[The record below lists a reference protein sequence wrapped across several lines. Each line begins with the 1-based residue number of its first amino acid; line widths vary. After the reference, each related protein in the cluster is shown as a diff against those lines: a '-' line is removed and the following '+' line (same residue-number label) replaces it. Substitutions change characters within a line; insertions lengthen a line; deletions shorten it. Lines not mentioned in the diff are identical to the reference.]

1 MKQLIVSDKVQ
12 KELLTDFMIMGETR
26 GLIGGYCEDEF
37 PVYYANEEMARM
49 LGYGAVEELVE
60 AINGKVINTIHP
72 DDREQV
78 IKDIGGEY
86 YEGLTYETT
95 YRMPRK
101 DGSWFWTVDKGK
113 VIRTEEGKLAIISA
127 CQDMTS
133 FVERHK
139 KLEEQNILSQ
149 ATIDN
154 IPGGYHRC
162 SLEEGHPFI
171 YISDR
176 FLAILGWTREE
187 IKTEFHNKFDNML
200 HPDDRHL
207 SAKYTARI
215 LDTCGHGFTQ
225 DQIYR
230 LLGKDGY
237 HWVTDATT
245 LVKSGDQTF
254 FQGNITDITDFVKGK
269 EKNEKELEGSNQ
281 ILNEH
286 NRILSAL
293 SRDYTTVL
301 LCDLRQDTFEV
312 VKGDS
317 FTHHDP
323 EEKQKLVRE
332 SNCYSERVRY
342 FFENVL
348 IKESAPEYLE
358 RLLPEYLMN
367 ELQETDSI
375 EIYYKTIP
383 NGSGFRHFLANAVR
397 LSNEEDHFK
406 IILGFRSVDEII
418 KKEQE
423 IELQREIIEG
433 LGKEYFSVLAV
444 ELDKDRVF
452 SYRES
457 EENGKI
463 ISDFCRKC
471 DNRWSQI
478 IPSYAETMVSDNT
491 NGEFEKQL
499 GLETLRSQ
507 KEDYSMTYE
516 FKSGTEIIYHQVR
529 VAYVKKKDGA
539 RVAVVGTRNIDSLI
553 KKERMQEE
561 KLKKAYAAAENSNK
575 AKTEFLNNMSH
586 DIRTPMNVILGY
598 NQLMKSQLTEPKQL
612 DYQKKIEQS
621 GKLLL
626 SIINNVLDMARI
638 ESGKIKV
645 DENYESVG
653 EVVDEIISTFASE
666 AEERGIHLSG
676 SMKVTHRNIL
686 CDGTKIREIYVNL
699 VSNAIKYTPRG
710 GNVTITVE
718 ELPCK
723 REGYMK
729 VKSEIKDTGIGMS
742 KEYLPT
748 LFEPFSRE
756 LNTTTG
762 RVRGTGL
769 GMPIVKKMIDLMGGS
784 LEVESELGKGTV
796 FTFTLMHKIAD
807 KKYYSQRIEKVK
819 TSSMRESLSG
829 KHVLLAEDNDL
840 NAEIAVT
847 ILEEAGFVIERVED
861 GIQCVNRIEQM
872 SPGTYDLILMDIQMP
887 NMDGY
892 QAAQCI
898 RHLNDKKKAEIPIIA
913 MTANAFAEDRKRTFD
928 AGMNGHIAKP
938 IDIEKLGAVILSVLK
953 KQESL
958 QIEKNNSMSANRLRS

>member
-1 MKQLIVSDKVQ
+1 MKQLIIPDKVQ
-12 KELLTDFMIMGETR
+12 KEMLTDFMIMGETR

-37 PVYYANEEMARM
+37 PVCYANEGMARM
-49 LGYGAVEELVE
+49 LGYDAVEELIE
-60 AINGKVINTIHP
+60 AIDGKVINTIHP

-78 IKDIGGEY
+78 IKDIGDEY

-113 VIRTEEGKLAIISA
+113 VIQTEDGKLAIISA
-127 CQDMTS
+127 CYDMTS

-139 KLEEQNILSQ
+139 KLEEKNMLSQ

-162 SLEEGHPFI
+162 SLEEGHPFL
-171 YISDR
+171 YISNR

-187 IKTEFHNKFDNML
+187 IRTIFDNKFDNML
-200 HPDDRHL
+200 HPDDRNL
-207 SAKYTARI
+207 SSDYVTRI
-215 LDTCGHGFTQ
+215 LDTRGHGSAK

-245 LVKSGDQTF
+245 LVKSGNQTF
-254 FQGNITDITDFVKGK
+254 FQGNITDFTDFVKAK
-269 EKNEKELEGSNQ
+269 E
-281 ILNEH
+281 
-286 NRILSAL
+286 
-293 SRDYTTVL
+293 
-301 LCDLRQDTFEV
+301 
-312 VKGDS
+312 
-317 FTHHDP
+317 
-323 EEKQKLVRE
+323 
-332 SNCYSERVRY
+332 
-342 FFENVL
+342 
-348 IKESAPEYLE
+348 
-358 RLLPEYLMN
+358 
-367 ELQETDSI
+367 
-375 EIYYKTIP
+375 
-383 NGSGFRHFLANAVR
+383 
-397 LSNEEDHFK
+397 
-406 IILGFRSVDEII
+406 

-444 ELDKDRVF
+444 ELDKDRVL

-457 EENGKI
+457 GENGKI

-471 DNRWSQI
+471 GNRWSKI
-478 IPSYAETMVSDNT
+478 IPSYAEMMVSDNT
-491 NGEFEKQL
+491 NGEFENQL

-507 KEDYSMTYE
+507 EKDYSMTYE
-516 FKSGTEIIYHQVR
+516 FKLETGINYHQVR
-529 VAYVKKKDGA
+529 VAFVKKKDGT
-539 RVAVVGTRNIDSLI
+539 RMAVVGTRNIDSLI

-561 KLKKAYAAAENSNK
+561 KLKKAYVAAENANK

-598 NQLMKSQLTEPKQL
+598 NHLMKSQLTESKQL

-626 SIINNVLDMARI
+626 AIINNVLDMARI

-645 DENYESVG
+645 DENYERVG
-653 EVVDEIISTFASE
+653 EVVDEIISTFSSE
-666 AEERGIHLSG
+666 AEEKEIHLSG

-699 VSNAIKYTPRG
+699 VSNAMKYTPRG

-718 ELPCK
+718 ELPCEK
-723 REGYMK
+723 EGYMK

-756 LNTTTG
+756 QNTTIG
-762 RVRGTGL
+762 RIGGTGL
-769 GMPIVKKMIDLMGGS
+769 GMPIVKKMVDLMGGS
-784 LEVESELGKGTV
+784 IEVASELGKGTV

-807 KKYYSQRIEKVK
+807 RKFYSQK
-819 TSSMRESLSG
+819 TEAAETSEMGKNLSG

-847 ILEEAGFVIERVED
+847 VLEETGIVIERVED
-861 GIQCVNRIEQM
+861 GIQCVNRVVQM

-892 QAAQCI
+892 KATRCI
-898 RHLNDKKKAEIPIIA
+898 RRLDDKKKAEIPIIA
-913 MTANAFAEDRKRTFD
+913 MTANAFAEDRKKAFD
-928 AGMNGHIAKP
+928 AGMNGHIEKP
-938 IDIEKLGAVILSVLK
+938 IDIEKLGAVILSVLN
-953 KQESL
+953 KQENL
-958 QIEKNNSMSANRLRS
+958 QNGKNNSMNANRLRS

>member
-1 MKQLIVSDKVQ
+1 MKQLIIPDKVQ
-12 KELLTDFMIMGETR
+12 KEMLTDFMIMGETK

-37 PVYYANEEMARM
+37 PVCYANEGMARM
-49 LGYGAVEELVE
+49 LGYDAVEELIE
-60 AINGKVINTIHP
+60 AIDGKVINTIHP

-78 IKDIGGEY
+78 IKDIGDEY

-113 VIRTEEGKLAIISA
+113 VIQTEDGKLAIISA
-127 CQDMTS
+127 CYDMTS

-139 KLEEQNILSQ
+139 KLEEKNMLSQ

-162 SLEEGHPFI
+162 SLEEGHPFL
-171 YISDR
+171 YISNR

-187 IKTEFHNKFDNML
+187 IRTIFDNKFDNML
-200 HPDDRHL
+200 HPDDRNL
-207 SAKYTARI
+207 SSDYVARI
-215 LDTCGHGFTQ
+215 LDTRGHGSEK

-245 LVKSGDQTF
+245 LVKSGNQTF
-254 FQGNITDITDFVKGK
+254 FQGNITDFTDFVKAK
-269 EKNEKELEGSNQ
+269 E
-281 ILNEH
+281 
-286 NRILSAL
+286 
-293 SRDYTTVL
+293 
-301 LCDLRQDTFEV
+301 
-312 VKGDS
+312 
-317 FTHHDP
+317 
-323 EEKQKLVRE
+323 
-332 SNCYSERVRY
+332 
-342 FFENVL
+342 
-348 IKESAPEYLE
+348 
-358 RLLPEYLMN
+358 
-367 ELQETDSI
+367 
-375 EIYYKTIP
+375 
-383 NGSGFRHFLANAVR
+383 
-397 LSNEEDHFK
+397 
-406 IILGFRSVDEII
+406 

-444 ELDKDRVF
+444 ELDKDRVL

-457 EENGKI
+457 GENGKI

-471 DNRWSQI
+471 GNRWSKI
-478 IPSYAETMVSDNT
+478 IPSYAEMMVSDNT
-491 NGEFEKQL
+491 NGEFENQL

-507 KEDYSMTYE
+507 EKDYSMTYE
-516 FKSGTEIIYHQVR
+516 FKLETGINYHQVR
-529 VAYVKKKDGA
+529 VAFVKKKDGT
-539 RVAVVGTRNIDSLI
+539 RMAVVGTRNIDSLI

-561 KLKKAYAAAENSNK
+561 KLKKAYVAAENANK

-598 NQLMKSQLTEPKQL
+598 NHLMKSQLTESKQL

-626 SIINNVLDMARI
+626 AIINNVLDMARI

-645 DENYESVG
+645 DENYERVG
-653 EVVDEIISTFASE
+653 EVVDEIISTFSSE
-666 AEERGIHLSG
+666 AEEKEIHLSG

-699 VSNAIKYTPRG
+699 VSNAMKYTPRG

-718 ELPCK
+718 ELPCEK
-723 REGYMK
+723 EGYMK

-756 LNTTTG
+756 QNTTTRRIG
-762 RVRGTGL
+762 GTGL
-769 GMPIVKKMIDLMGGS
+769 GMPIVKKMVDLMGGS
-784 LEVESELGKGTV
+784 IEVASELGKGTV

-807 KKYYSQRIEKVK
+807 RKFYSQK
-819 TSSMRESLSG
+819 TEAAETSEMGKNLSG

-847 ILEEAGFVIERVED
+847 VLEETGIVIERVED
-861 GIQCVNRIEQM
+861 GIQCVNRVAQM

-898 RHLNDKKKAEIPIIA
+898 RHLDDKMKAEIPIIA
-913 MTANAFAEDRKRTFD
+913 MTANAFAEDRKKAFD

-938 IDIEKLGAVILSVLK
+938 IDIEKLGAVILSVLN
-953 KQESL
+953 KQENL
-958 QIEKNNSMSANRLRS
+958 QNGKNNSMNANRLRS

>member
-1 MKQLIVSDKVQ
+1 MRNMKQLIIPDKVQ
-12 KELLTDFMIMGETR
+12 KEMLTDFRIMGETK

-37 PVYYANEEMARM
+37 PVCYANEEMARM
-49 LGYGAVEELVE
+49 LGYDAVEELIE
-60 AINGKVINTIHP
+60 AIDGKVINTIHP

-78 IKDIGGEY
+78 IKDIGDEY

-101 DGSWFWTVDKGK
+101 DGSCFWTVDKGK
-113 VIRTEEGKLAIISA
+113 VVQTEDGKLAIISA
-127 CQDMTS
+127 CYDMTS

-139 KLEEQNILSQ
+139 KLEEKNMLSQ

-162 SLEEGHPFI
+162 SLEEGHPFL
-171 YISDR
+171 YISNR

-187 IKTEFHNKFDNML
+187 IRTIFDNKFDNML
-200 HPDDRHL
+200 HPDDRNL
-207 SAKYTARI
+207 SSDYVTRI
-215 LDTCGHGFTQ
+215 LDTRGHGSEK

-245 LVKSGDQTF
+245 LVKSGNQTF
-254 FQGNITDITDFVKGK
+254 FQGNITDFTDFVKAK
-269 EKNEKELEGSNQ
+269 E
-281 ILNEH
+281 
-286 NRILSAL
+286 
-293 SRDYTTVL
+293 
-301 LCDLRQDTFEV
+301 
-312 VKGDS
+312 
-317 FTHHDP
+317 
-323 EEKQKLVRE
+323 
-332 SNCYSERVRY
+332 
-342 FFENVL
+342 
-348 IKESAPEYLE
+348 
-358 RLLPEYLMN
+358 
-367 ELQETDSI
+367 
-375 EIYYKTIP
+375 
-383 NGSGFRHFLANAVR
+383 
-397 LSNEEDHFK
+397 
-406 IILGFRSVDEII
+406 

-444 ELDKDRVF
+444 ELDKDRVL

-457 EENGKI
+457 GENGKI

-471 DNRWSQI
+471 GNRWSKI

-491 NGEFEKQL
+491 NGEFENQL

-507 KEDYSMTYE
+507 EKDYSMTYE
-516 FKSGTEIIYHQVR
+516 FKLETGINYHQVR
-529 VAYVKKKDGA
+529 VAFVKKKDGT
-539 RVAVVGTRNIDSLI
+539 RMAVVGTRNIDSLI

-561 KLKKAYAAAENSNK
+561 KLKKAYVAAENANK

-598 NQLMKSQLTEPKQL
+598 NHLMKSQLTESKQL

-626 SIINNVLDMARI
+626 AIINNVLDMARI

-645 DENYESVG
+645 DENYERVG
-653 EVVDEIISTFASE
+653 EVVDEIISTFSSE
-666 AEERGIHLSG
+666 AEEKEIHLSG

-699 VSNAIKYTPRG
+699 VSNAMKYTPRG

-718 ELPCK
+718 ELPCEK
-723 REGYMK
+723 EGYMK

-756 LNTTTG
+756 QNTTTRRIG
-762 RVRGTGL
+762 GTGL
-769 GMPIVKKMIDLMGGS
+769 GMPIVKKMVDLMGGS
-784 LEVESELGKGTV
+784 IEVASELGKGTV

-807 KKYYSQRIEKVK
+807 RKFYSQK
-819 TSSMRESLSG
+819 TEAAETSEMGKNLSG

-847 ILEEAGFVIERVED
+847 VLEETGIVIERVED
-861 GIQCVNRIEQM
+861 GIQCVNRVAQM

-898 RHLNDKKKAEIPIIA
+898 RHLDDKMKAEIPIIA
-913 MTANAFAEDRKRTFD
+913 MTANAFAEDRKKAFD

-938 IDIEKLGAVILSVLK
+938 IDMEKLGAVILSVLN
-953 KQESL
+953 KQENL
-958 QIEKNNSMSANRLRS
+958 QNGKNNSMNANRLRS

>member
-1 MKQLIVSDKVQ
+1 MKQLIIPDKVQ
-12 KELLTDFMIMGETR
+12 KEMLTDFMIMGETK

-37 PVYYANEEMARM
+37 PVCYANEEMARM
-49 LGYGAVEELVE
+49 LGYDAVEELIE
-60 AINGKVINTIHP
+60 AIDGKVINTIHP

-78 IKDIGGEY
+78 IKDIGDEY

-101 DGSWFWTVDKGK
+101 DGSCFWTVDKGK
-113 VIRTEEGKLAIISA
+113 VVQTEDGKLAIISA
-127 CQDMTS
+127 CYDMTS

-139 KLEEQNILSQ
+139 KLEEKNMLSQ

-162 SLEEGHPFI
+162 SLEEGHPFL
-171 YISDR
+171 YISNR

-187 IKTEFHNKFDNML
+187 IRTIFDNKFDNML
-200 HPDDRHL
+200 HPDDRNL
-207 SAKYTARI
+207 SSDYVTRI
-215 LDTCGHGFTQ
+215 LDTRGHGSEK

-245 LVKSGDQTF
+245 LVKSGNQTF
-254 FQGNITDITDFVKGK
+254 FQGNITDFTDFVKAK
-269 EKNEKELEGSNQ
+269 E
-281 ILNEH
+281 
-286 NRILSAL
+286 
-293 SRDYTTVL
+293 
-301 LCDLRQDTFEV
+301 
-312 VKGDS
+312 
-317 FTHHDP
+317 
-323 EEKQKLVRE
+323 
-332 SNCYSERVRY
+332 
-342 FFENVL
+342 
-348 IKESAPEYLE
+348 
-358 RLLPEYLMN
+358 
-367 ELQETDSI
+367 
-375 EIYYKTIP
+375 
-383 NGSGFRHFLANAVR
+383 
-397 LSNEEDHFK
+397 
-406 IILGFRSVDEII
+406 

-444 ELDKDRVF
+444 ELDKDRVL

-457 EENGKI
+457 GENGKI

-471 DNRWSQI
+471 GNRWSKI

-491 NGEFEKQL
+491 NGEFENQL

-507 KEDYSMTYE
+507 EKDYSMTYE
-516 FKSGTEIIYHQVR
+516 FKLETGINYHQVR
-529 VAYVKKKDGA
+529 VAFVKKKDGT
-539 RVAVVGTRNIDSLI
+539 RMAVVGTRNIDSLI

-561 KLKKAYAAAENSNK
+561 KLKKAYVAAENANK

-598 NQLMKSQLTEPKQL
+598 NQLMKSQLTESKQL

-626 SIINNVLDMARI
+626 AIINNVLDMARI

-645 DENYESVG
+645 DENYERVG
-653 EVVDEIISTFASE
+653 EVVDEIISTFSSE
-666 AEERGIHLSG
+666 AEEKEIHLSG

-699 VSNAIKYTPRG
+699 VSNAMKYTPRG

-718 ELPCK
+718 ELPCEK
-723 REGYMK
+723 EGYIK

-756 LNTTTG
+756 QNTTTRRIG
-762 RVRGTGL
+762 GTGL
-769 GMPIVKKMIDLMGGS
+769 GMPIVKKMVDLMGGS
-784 LEVESELGKGTV
+784 IEVASELGKGTV

-807 KKYYSQRIEKVK
+807 RKFYSQK
-819 TSSMRESLSG
+819 TEAAETSEMGKNLSG

-847 ILEEAGFVIERVED
+847 VLEETGIVIERVED
-861 GIQCVNRIEQM
+861 GIQCVNRVAQM

-898 RHLNDKKKAEIPIIA
+898 RHLDDKMKAEIPIIA
-913 MTANAFAEDRKRTFD
+913 MTANAFAEDRKKAFD

-938 IDIEKLGAVILSVLK
+938 IDIEKLGAVILSVLN
-953 KQESL
+953 KQENL
-958 QIEKNNSMSANRLRS
+958 QNGKNNSMNANRLRS

>member
-1 MKQLIVSDKVQ
+1 MKQLIIPDKVQ
-12 KELLTDFMIMGETR
+12 KEMLTDFMIMGETR

-37 PVYYANEEMARM
+37 PVCYANEGMARM
-49 LGYGAVEELVE
+49 LGYDAVEELIE
-60 AINGKVINTIHP
+60 AIDGKVINTIHP

-78 IKDIGGEY
+78 IKDIGDEY

-113 VIRTEEGKLAIISA
+113 VIQTEDGKLAIISA
-127 CQDMTS
+127 CYDMTS

-139 KLEEQNILSQ
+139 KLEEKNMLSQ

-162 SLEEGHPFI
+162 SLEEGHPFL
-171 YISDR
+171 YISNR

-187 IKTEFHNKFDNML
+187 IRTIFDNKFDNML
-200 HPDDRHL
+200 HPDDRNL
-207 SAKYTARI
+207 SSDYVTRI
-215 LDTCGHGFTQ
+215 LDTRGHGSAK

-245 LVKSGDQTF
+245 LVKSGNQTF
-254 FQGNITDITDFVKGK
+254 FQGNITDFTDFVKAK
-269 EKNEKELEGSNQ
+269 E
-281 ILNEH
+281 
-286 NRILSAL
+286 
-293 SRDYTTVL
+293 
-301 LCDLRQDTFEV
+301 
-312 VKGDS
+312 
-317 FTHHDP
+317 
-323 EEKQKLVRE
+323 
-332 SNCYSERVRY
+332 
-342 FFENVL
+342 
-348 IKESAPEYLE
+348 
-358 RLLPEYLMN
+358 
-367 ELQETDSI
+367 
-375 EIYYKTIP
+375 
-383 NGSGFRHFLANAVR
+383 
-397 LSNEEDHFK
+397 
-406 IILGFRSVDEII
+406 

-478 IPSYAETMVSDNT
+478 IPSYAETMVSNNT

-516 FKSGTEIIYHQVR
+516 FKLETGINYHQVR
-529 VAYVKKKDGA
+529 VAFVKKKDGT
-539 RVAVVGTRNIDSLI
+539 RMAVVGTRNIDSLI

-666 AEERGIHLSG
+666 AEERGIHLIG

-756 LNTTTG
+756 RNTTTG

-769 GMPIVKKMIDLMGGS
+769 GMPIVKKMVDLMGGS

-847 ILEEAGFVIERVED
+847 ILEEAGLVIERVED

-913 MTANAFAEDRKRTFD
+913 MTANAFAEDRKEHLMP
-928 AGMNGHIAKP
+928 A
-938 IDIEKLGAVILSVLK
+938 
-953 KQESL
+953 
-958 QIEKNNSMSANRLRS
+958 

>member
-1 MKQLIVSDKVQ
+1 M
-12 KELLTDFMIMGETR
+12 
-26 GLIGGYCEDEF
+26 
-37 PVYYANEEMARM
+37 
-49 LGYGAVEELVE
+49 EELIE
-60 AINGKVINTIHP
+60 AIDGKVINTIHP

-78 IKDIGGEY
+78 IKDIGGGEKY

-139 KLEEQNILSQ
+139 KLE
-149 ATIDN
+149 D
-154 IPGGYHRC
+154 
-162 SLEEGHPFI
+162 
-171 YISDR
+171 
-176 FLAILGWTREE
+176 
-187 IKTEFHNKFDNML
+187 
-200 HPDDRHL
+200 
-207 SAKYTARI
+207 
-215 LDTCGHGFTQ
+215 
-225 DQIYR
+225 
-230 LLGKDGY
+230 
-237 HWVTDATT
+237 
-245 LVKSGDQTF
+245 
-254 FQGNITDITDFVKGK
+254 
-269 EKNEKELEGSNQ
+269 SNQ

-301 LCDLRQDTFEV
+301 LCDLRQDTYEV
-312 VKGDS
+312 VKGDT

-457 EENGKI
+457 EETGKI

-645 DENYESVG
+645 DENYESAG

-718 ELPCK
+718 ELPCE

-756 LNTTTG
+756 RNTTTG

-769 GMPIVKKMIDLMGGS
+769 GMPIVKKMVDLMGGS

-807 KKYYSQRIEKVK
+807 RKYYSQRIETVEA
-819 TSSMRESLSG
+819 SDREENLRG

-847 ILEEAGFVIERVED
+847 VLEETGLVIERVED

-872 SPGTYDLILMDIQMP
+872 VSGTYDLILMDIQMP

-892 QAAQCI
+892 KATRCI
-898 RHLNDKKKAEIPIIA
+898 RRLDDKKKAEIPIIA
-913 MTANAFAEDRKRTFD
+913 MTANAFAEDRKKAFD

-938 IDIEKLGAVILSVLK
+938 IDIEKLGAVILSVLN
-953 KQESL
+953 KQENL
-958 QIEKNNSMSANRLRS
+958 QNGKNNSMNANRLRS

>member
-1 MKQLIVSDKVQ
+1 MKQLIIPDKVQ
-12 KELLTDFMIMGETR
+12 KEMLTDFMIMGETK

-37 PVYYANEEMARM
+37 PVCYANEEMARM
-49 LGYGAVEELVE
+49 LGYDAVEELIE
-60 AINGKVINTIHP
+60 AIDGKVINTIHP

-78 IKDIGGEY
+78 IKDIGDEY

-101 DGSWFWTVDKGK
+101 DGSCFWTVDKGK
-113 VIRTEEGKLAIISA
+113 VVQTEDGKLAIISA
-127 CQDMTS
+127 CYDMTS

-139 KLEEQNILSQ
+139 KLEEKNMLSQ

-162 SLEEGHPFI
+162 SLEEGHPFL
-171 YISDR
+171 YISNR

-187 IKTEFHNKFDNML
+187 IRTIFDNKFDNML
-200 HPDDRHL
+200 HPDDRNL
-207 SAKYTARI
+207 SSDYVARI
-215 LDTCGHGFTQ
+215 LDTRGHGSEK

-245 LVKSGDQTF
+245 LVKSGNQTF
-254 FQGNITDITDFVKGK
+254 FQGNITDFTDFVKAK
-269 EKNEKELEGSNQ
+269 E
-281 ILNEH
+281 
-286 NRILSAL
+286 
-293 SRDYTTVL
+293 
-301 LCDLRQDTFEV
+301 
-312 VKGDS
+312 
-317 FTHHDP
+317 
-323 EEKQKLVRE
+323 
-332 SNCYSERVRY
+332 
-342 FFENVL
+342 
-348 IKESAPEYLE
+348 
-358 RLLPEYLMN
+358 
-367 ELQETDSI
+367 
-375 EIYYKTIP
+375 
-383 NGSGFRHFLANAVR
+383 
-397 LSNEEDHFK
+397 
-406 IILGFRSVDEII
+406 

-444 ELDKDRVF
+444 ELDKDRVL

-457 EENGKI
+457 GENGKI

-471 DNRWSQI
+471 GNRWSKI

-491 NGEFEKQL
+491 NGEFENQL

-507 KEDYSMTYE
+507 EKDYSMTYE
-516 FKSGTEIIYHQVR
+516 FKLETGINYHQVR
-529 VAYVKKKDGA
+529 VAFVKKKDGT
-539 RVAVVGTRNIDSLI
+539 RMAVVGTRNIDSLI

-561 KLKKAYAAAENSNK
+561 KLKKAYVAAENANK

-598 NQLMKSQLTEPKQL
+598 NHLMKSQLTESKQL

-626 SIINNVLDMARI
+626 AIINNVLDMARI

-645 DENYESVG
+645 DENYERVG
-653 EVVDEIISTFASE
+653 EVVDEIISTFSSE
-666 AEERGIHLSG
+666 AEEKEIHLSG

-699 VSNAIKYTPRG
+699 VSNAMKYTPRG

-718 ELPCK
+718 ELPCEK
-723 REGYMK
+723 EGYMK

-756 LNTTTG
+756 QNTTIG
-762 RVRGTGL
+762 RIGGTGL
-769 GMPIVKKMIDLMGGS
+769 GMPIVKKMVDLMGGS
-784 LEVESELGKGTV
+784 IEVASELGKGTV

-807 KKYYSQRIEKVK
+807 RKFYSQK
-819 TSSMRESLSG
+819 TEAAETSEMGKNLSG

-847 ILEEAGFVIERVED
+847 VLEETGIVIERVED
-861 GIQCVNRIEQM
+861 GIQCVNRVAQM

-898 RHLNDKKKAEIPIIA
+898 RHLDDKMKAEIPIIA
-913 MTANAFAEDRKRTFD
+913 MTANAFAEDRKKAFD

-938 IDIEKLGAVILSVLK
+938 IDIEKLGAVILSVLN
-953 KQESL
+953 KQENL
-958 QIEKNNSMSANRLRS
+958 QNGKNNSMNANRLRS

>member
-1 MKQLIVSDKVQ
+1 MKQLIIPDKVQ
-12 KELLTDFMIMGETR
+12 KEMLTDFMIMGETS
-26 GLIGGYCEDEF
+26 GLIGGYCENEF

-49 LGYGAVEELVE
+49 LGYDAVEEMVE
-60 AINGKVINTIHP
+60 AIDGKIINTIHP
-72 DDREQV
+72 DDREHV

-86 YEGLTYETT
+86 YEGLTYGTT
-95 YRMPRK
+95 YRMQRK
-101 DGSWFWTVDKGK
+101 DGSWFWTVAKGK
-113 VIRTEEGKLAIISA
+113 VIQTEEGRLAIISA
-127 CQDMTS
+127 CYDMTS

-139 KLEEQNILSQ
+139 KLEEQNMLSQ

-162 SLEEGHPFI
+162 SLEEGHPFL

-187 IKTEFHNKFDNML
+187 IRTKFHNKFDNML
-200 HPDDRHL
+200 HPDDRNL
-207 SAKYTARI
+207 SSDYVTRI
-215 LDTCGHGFTQ
+215 LDTCGRGLTK

-230 LLGKDGY
+230 VLGKDGY

-254 FQGNITDITDFVKGK
+254 FQGNITDITDFVKEK
-269 EKNEKELEGSNQ
+269 EKKENELEDSNK
-281 ILNEH
+281 ILNER

-312 VKGDS
+312 VKGDT
-317 FTHHDP
+317 FTHNDP

-358 RLLPEYLMN
+358 RLLPEHLIE
-367 ELQETDSI
+367 ELKEKDSI
-375 EIYYKTIP
+375 EIYHKTIP
-383 NGSGFRHFLANAVR
+383 NGSGSRHFLAKAVR
-397 LSNEEDHFK
+397 LSNEEDHFR

-457 EENGKI
+457 GENGKI

-471 DNRWSQI
+471 GNRWSKI
-478 IPSYAETMVSDNT
+478 IPSYAKTMVSDNT

-499 GLETLRSQ
+499 GLETLRLQ
-507 KEDYSMTYE
+507 EEDYSMTYE
-516 FKSGTEIIYHQVR
+516 FKSETGINYHQVR
-529 VAYVKKKDGA
+529 VAYVKKKDGT

-561 KLKKAYAAAENSNK
+561 KLKKAYAAAENANK

-621 GKLLL
+621 GKLLMA
-626 SIINNVLDMARI
+626 IINNVLDMARI
-638 ESGKIKV
+638 ESGKMKV
-645 DENYESVG
+645 DENYEIVG
-653 EVVDEIISTFASE
+653 EVVDEIISTFSSE
-666 AEERGIHLSG
+666 AEEKGIHLSG
-676 SMKVTHRNIL
+676 SMQVTHRNIL

-710 GNVTITVE
+710 GNIIITVE
-718 ELPCK
+718 ELPCEK
-723 REGYMK
+723 EGYVK
-729 VKSEIKDTGIGMS
+729 VKAEIKDNGIGMS

-756 LNTTTG
+756 QNTTTG
-762 RVRGTGL
+762 KVGGTGL
-769 GMPIVKKMIDLMGGS
+769 GMPIVKKMVDLMGGS

-807 KKYYSQRIEKVK
+807 KKYYSQK
-819 TSSMRESLSG
+819 TETVEASDREENLRG

-847 ILEEAGFVIERVED
+847 VLEEAGIVIERVED
-861 GIQCVNRIEQM
+861 GIQCVNKVEQM

-892 QAAQCI
+892 KATKCI
-898 RHLNDKKKAEIPIIA
+898 RRLDDKKKAEIPIIA
-913 MTANAFAEDRKRTFD
+913 MTANAFAEDRKRAFD

-958 QIEKNNSMSANRLRS
+958 QTGKNNSMSK

>member
-1 MKQLIVSDKVQ
+1 MRNMKQLIIPDKVQ
-12 KELLTDFMIMGETR
+12 KEMLTDFMIMGETR

-37 PVYYANEEMARM
+37 PVCYANEGMARM
-49 LGYGAVEELVE
+49 LGYDAVEELIE
-60 AINGKVINTIHP
+60 AIDGKVINTIHP

-78 IKDIGGEY
+78 IKDIGDEY

-113 VIRTEEGKLAIISA
+113 VIQTEDGKLAIISA
-127 CQDMTS
+127 CYDMTS

-139 KLEEQNILSQ
+139 KLEEKNMLSQ

-162 SLEEGHPFI
+162 SLEEGHPFL
-171 YISDR
+171 YISNR
-176 FLAILGWTREE
+176 FLAILGRTREE
-187 IKTEFHNKFDNML
+187 IRTIFDNKFDNML
-200 HPDDRHL
+200 HPDDRNL
-207 SAKYTARI
+207 SSDYVTRI
-215 LDTCGHGFTQ
+215 LDTRGHGSAK

-230 LLGKDGY
+230 LLGRDGY

-245 LVKSGDQTF
+245 LVKSGNQTF
-254 FQGNITDITDFVKGK
+254 FQGNITDFTDFVKAK
-269 EKNEKELEGSNQ
+269 E
-281 ILNEH
+281 
-286 NRILSAL
+286 
-293 SRDYTTVL
+293 
-301 LCDLRQDTFEV
+301 
-312 VKGDS
+312 
-317 FTHHDP
+317 
-323 EEKQKLVRE
+323 
-332 SNCYSERVRY
+332 
-342 FFENVL
+342 
-348 IKESAPEYLE
+348 
-358 RLLPEYLMN
+358 
-367 ELQETDSI
+367 
-375 EIYYKTIP
+375 
-383 NGSGFRHFLANAVR
+383 
-397 LSNEEDHFK
+397 
-406 IILGFRSVDEII
+406 

-444 ELDKDRVF
+444 ELDKDRVL

-457 EENGKI
+457 GENGKI

-478 IPSYAETMVSDNT
+478 IPSYAETMVSNNT
-491 NGEFEKQL
+491 NGEFENQL
-499 GLETLRSQ
+499 GLEALRSQ

-516 FKSGTEIIYHQVR
+516 FKSGTEINYHQVR

-539 RVAVVGTRNIDSLI
+539 RMAVVGTRNIDSLI

-561 KLKKAYAAAENSNK
+561 KLKKAYATAENANK

-598 NQLMKSQLTEPKQL
+598 NQLMKAHLTEPKQL

-638 ESGKIKV
+638 ESGKMKV
-645 DENYESVG
+645 DDNYERVG

-756 LNTTTG
+756 QNTTTG
-762 RVRGTGL
+762 RIGGTGL
-769 GMPIVKKMIDLMGGS
+769 GMPIVKKMVDLMGGS
-784 LEVESELGKGTV
+784 IEVASELGKGTV

-807 KKYYSQRIEKVK
+807 RKFYSQK
-819 TSSMRESLSG
+819 TEAAETSEMGKNLSG

-847 ILEEAGFVIERVED
+847 VLEETGIVIERVED
-861 GIQCVNRIEQM
+861 GIQCVNRVAQM

-938 IDIEKLGAVILSVLK
+938 IDMEKLGAVILSVLK

-958 QIEKNNSMSANRLRS
+958 QNGKNNSMNANRLRS

>member
-1 MKQLIVSDKVQ
+1 MRNMKQLIIPDKVQ
-12 KELLTDFMIMGETR
+12 KEMLTDFRIMGETK

-37 PVYYANEEMARM
+37 PVCYANEEMARM
-49 LGYGAVEELVE
+49 LGYDAVEELIE
-60 AINGKVINTIHP
+60 AIDGKVINTIHP

-78 IKDIGGEY
+78 IKDIGDEY

-101 DGSWFWTVDKGK
+101 DGSCFWTVDKGK
-113 VIRTEEGKLAIISA
+113 VVQTEDGKLAIISA
-127 CQDMTS
+127 CYDMTS

-139 KLEEQNILSQ
+139 KLEEKNMLSQ

-162 SLEEGHPFI
+162 SLEEGHPFL
-171 YISDR
+171 YISNR

-187 IKTEFHNKFDNML
+187 IRTIFDNKFDNML
-200 HPDDRHL
+200 HPDDRNL
-207 SAKYTARI
+207 SSDYVTRI
-215 LDTCGHGFTQ
+215 LDTRGHGSEK

-245 LVKSGDQTF
+245 LVKSGNQTF
-254 FQGNITDITDFVKGK
+254 FQGNITDFTDFVKAK
-269 EKNEKELEGSNQ
+269 E
-281 ILNEH
+281 
-286 NRILSAL
+286 
-293 SRDYTTVL
+293 
-301 LCDLRQDTFEV
+301 
-312 VKGDS
+312 
-317 FTHHDP
+317 
-323 EEKQKLVRE
+323 
-332 SNCYSERVRY
+332 
-342 FFENVL
+342 
-348 IKESAPEYLE
+348 
-358 RLLPEYLMN
+358 
-367 ELQETDSI
+367 
-375 EIYYKTIP
+375 
-383 NGSGFRHFLANAVR
+383 
-397 LSNEEDHFK
+397 
-406 IILGFRSVDEII
+406 

-444 ELDKDRVF
+444 ELDKDRVL

-457 EENGKI
+457 GENGKI

-471 DNRWSQI
+471 GNRWSKI
-478 IPSYAETMVSDNT
+478 IPSYAEMMVSDNT
-491 NGEFEKQL
+491 NGEFENQL

-507 KEDYSMTYE
+507 EKDYSMTYE
-516 FKSGTEIIYHQVR
+516 FKLETGINYHQVR
-529 VAYVKKKDGA
+529 VAFVKKKDGT
-539 RVAVVGTRNIDSLI
+539 RMAVVGTRNIDSLI

-561 KLKKAYAAAENSNK
+561 KLKKAYAAAENANK

-598 NQLMKSQLTEPKQL
+598 NHLMKSQLTESKQL

-626 SIINNVLDMARI
+626 AIINNVLDMARI

-645 DENYESVG
+645 DENYERVG
-653 EVVDEIISTFASE
+653 EVVDEIISTFSSE
-666 AEERGIHLSG
+666 AEEKEIHLSG

-699 VSNAIKYTPRG
+699 VSNAMKYTPRG

-718 ELPCK
+718 ELPCEK
-723 REGYMK
+723 EGYMK

-756 LNTTTG
+756 QNTTTRRIG
-762 RVRGTGL
+762 GTGL
-769 GMPIVKKMIDLMGGS
+769 GMPIVKKMVDLMGGS
-784 LEVESELGKGTV
+784 IEVASELGKGTV

-807 KKYYSQRIEKVK
+807 RKFYSQK
-819 TSSMRESLSG
+819 TEAAETSEMGKNLSG

-847 ILEEAGFVIERVED
+847 VLEETGIVIERVED
-861 GIQCVNRIEQM
+861 GIQCVNRVAQM

-898 RHLNDKKKAEIPIIA
+898 RHLDDKMKAEIPIIA
-913 MTANAFAEDRKRTFD
+913 MTANAFAEDRKKAFD

-938 IDIEKLGAVILSVLK
+938 IDIEKLGAVILSVLN
-953 KQESL
+953 KQENL
-958 QIEKNNSMSANRLRS
+958 QNGKNNSMNANRLRS

>member
-1 MKQLIVSDKVQ
+1 MKQLIIPDKVQ
-12 KELLTDFMIMGETR
+12 KEMLTDFMIMGETR

-37 PVYYANEEMARM
+37 PVCYANEGMARM
-49 LGYGAVEELVE
+49 LGYDAVEELIE
-60 AINGKVINTIHP
+60 AIDGKVINTIHP

-78 IKDIGGEY
+78 IKDIGDEY

-113 VIRTEEGKLAIISA
+113 VIQTEDGKLAIISA
-127 CQDMTS
+127 CYDMTS

-139 KLEEQNILSQ
+139 KLEEKNMLSQ

-162 SLEEGHPFI
+162 SLEEGHPFL
-171 YISDR
+171 YISNR

-187 IKTEFHNKFDNML
+187 IRTIFDNKFDNML
-200 HPDDRHL
+200 HPDDRNL
-207 SAKYTARI
+207 SSDYVTRI
-215 LDTCGHGFTQ
+215 LDTRGHGSAK

-245 LVKSGDQTF
+245 LVKSGNQTF
-254 FQGNITDITDFVKGK
+254 FQGNITDFTDFVKAK
-269 EKNEKELEGSNQ
+269 E
-281 ILNEH
+281 
-286 NRILSAL
+286 
-293 SRDYTTVL
+293 
-301 LCDLRQDTFEV
+301 
-312 VKGDS
+312 
-317 FTHHDP
+317 
-323 EEKQKLVRE
+323 
-332 SNCYSERVRY
+332 
-342 FFENVL
+342 
-348 IKESAPEYLE
+348 
-358 RLLPEYLMN
+358 
-367 ELQETDSI
+367 
-375 EIYYKTIP
+375 
-383 NGSGFRHFLANAVR
+383 
-397 LSNEEDHFK
+397 
-406 IILGFRSVDEII
+406 

-444 ELDKDRVF
+444 ELDKDRVL

-457 EENGKI
+457 GENGKI

-471 DNRWSQI
+471 GNRWSKI
-478 IPSYAETMVSDNT
+478 IPSYAEMMVSDNT
-491 NGEFEKQL
+491 NGEFENQL

-507 KEDYSMTYE
+507 EKDYSMTYE
-516 FKSGTEIIYHQVR
+516 FKLETGINYHQVR
-529 VAYVKKKDGA
+529 VAFVKKKDGT
-539 RVAVVGTRNIDSLI
+539 RMAVVGTRNIDSLI

-561 KLKKAYAAAENSNK
+561 KLKKAYVAAENANK

-598 NQLMKSQLTEPKQL
+598 NHLMKSQLTESKQL

-626 SIINNVLDMARI
+626 AIINNVLDMARI

-645 DENYESVG
+645 DENYERVG
-653 EVVDEIISTFASE
+653 EVVDEIISTFSSE
-666 AEERGIHLSG
+666 AEEKEIHLSG

-699 VSNAIKYTPRG
+699 VSNAMKYTPRG

-718 ELPCK
+718 ELPCEK
-723 REGYMK
+723 EGYMK

-756 LNTTTG
+756 QNTTIG
-762 RVRGTGL
+762 RIGGTGL
-769 GMPIVKKMIDLMGGS
+769 GMPIVKKMVDLMGGS
-784 LEVESELGKGTV
+784 IEVASELGKGTV

-807 KKYYSQRIEKVK
+807 RKFYSQK
-819 TSSMRESLSG
+819 TEAAETSEMGKNLSG

-847 ILEEAGFVIERVED
+847 VLEETGIVIERVED
-861 GIQCVNRIEQM
+861 GIQCVNRVVQM

-892 QAAQCI
+892 KATRCI
-898 RHLNDKKKAEIPIIA
+898 RRLDDKKKAEIPIIA
-913 MTANAFAEDRKRTFD
+913 MTANAFAEDRKKAFD

-938 IDIEKLGAVILSVLK
+938 IDIEKLGAVILSVLN
-953 KQESL
+953 KQENL
-958 QIEKNNSMSANRLRS
+958 QNGKNNSMNVNRLRS

>member
-1 MKQLIVSDKVQ
+1 MKQLIIPDKVQ
-12 KELLTDFMIMGETR
+12 KEMLTDFRIMGETK

-37 PVYYANEEMARM
+37 PVCYANEEMARM
-49 LGYGAVEELVE
+49 LGYDAVEELIE
-60 AINGKVINTIHP
+60 AIDGKVINTIHP

-78 IKDIGGEY
+78 IKDIGDEY

-101 DGSWFWTVDKGK
+101 DGSCFWTVDKGK
-113 VIRTEEGKLAIISA
+113 VVQTEDGKLAIISA
-127 CQDMTS
+127 CYDMTS

-139 KLEEQNILSQ
+139 KLEEKNMLSQ

-162 SLEEGHPFI
+162 SLEEGHPFL
-171 YISDR
+171 YISNR

-187 IKTEFHNKFDNML
+187 IRTIFDNKFDNML
-200 HPDDRHL
+200 HPDDRNL
-207 SAKYTARI
+207 SSDYVTRI
-215 LDTCGHGFTQ
+215 LDTRGHGSEK

-245 LVKSGDQTF
+245 LVKSGNQTF
-254 FQGNITDITDFVKGK
+254 FQGNITDFTDFVKAK
-269 EKNEKELEGSNQ
+269 E
-281 ILNEH
+281 
-286 NRILSAL
+286 
-293 SRDYTTVL
+293 
-301 LCDLRQDTFEV
+301 
-312 VKGDS
+312 
-317 FTHHDP
+317 
-323 EEKQKLVRE
+323 
-332 SNCYSERVRY
+332 
-342 FFENVL
+342 
-348 IKESAPEYLE
+348 
-358 RLLPEYLMN
+358 
-367 ELQETDSI
+367 
-375 EIYYKTIP
+375 
-383 NGSGFRHFLANAVR
+383 
-397 LSNEEDHFK
+397 
-406 IILGFRSVDEII
+406 

-444 ELDKDRVF
+444 ELDKDRVL

-457 EENGKI
+457 GENGKI

-471 DNRWSQI
+471 GNRWSKI
-478 IPSYAETMVSDNT
+478 IPSYAEMMVSDNT
-491 NGEFEKQL
+491 NGEFENQL

-507 KEDYSMTYE
+507 EKDYSMTYE
-516 FKSGTEIIYHQVR
+516 FKLETGINYHQVR
-529 VAYVKKKDGA
+529 VAFVKKKDGT
-539 RVAVVGTRNIDSLI
+539 RMAVVGTRNIDSLI

-561 KLKKAYAAAENSNK
+561 KLKKAYVAAENANK

-598 NQLMKSQLTEPKQL
+598 NHLMKSQLTESKQL

-626 SIINNVLDMARI
+626 AIINNVLDMARI

-645 DENYESVG
+645 DENYERVG
-653 EVVDEIISTFASE
+653 EVVDEIISTFSSE
-666 AEERGIHLSG
+666 AEEKEIHLSG

-699 VSNAIKYTPRG
+699 VSNAMKYTPRG

-718 ELPCK
+718 ELPCEK
-723 REGYMK
+723 EGYMK

-756 LNTTTG
+756 QNTTTRRIG
-762 RVRGTGL
+762 GTGL
-769 GMPIVKKMIDLMGGS
+769 GMPIVKKMVDLMGGS
-784 LEVESELGKGTV
+784 IEVASELGKGTV

-807 KKYYSQRIEKVK
+807 RKFYSQK
-819 TSSMRESLSG
+819 TEAAETSEMGKNLSG

-840 NAEIAVT
+840 NEEIAVT
-847 ILEEAGFVIERVED
+847 VLEETGIVIERVED
-861 GIQCVNRIEQM
+861 GIQCVNRVAQM

-898 RHLNDKKKAEIPIIA
+898 RHLDDKMKAEIPIIA
-913 MTANAFAEDRKRTFD
+913 MTANAFAEDRKKAFD

-938 IDIEKLGAVILSVLK
+938 IDIEKLGAVILSVLN
-953 KQESL
+953 KQENL
-958 QIEKNNSMSANRLRS
+958 QNGKNNSMNANRLRS

>member
-1 MKQLIVSDKVQ
+1 MKQLIIPDKVQ
-12 KELLTDFMIMGETR
+12 KEMLTDFMIMGETR

-37 PVYYANEEMARM
+37 PVCYANEGMARM
-49 LGYGAVEELVE
+49 LGYDAVEELIE
-60 AINGKVINTIHP
+60 AIDGKVINTIHP

-78 IKDIGGEY
+78 IKDIGDEY

-113 VIRTEEGKLAIISA
+113 VIQTEDGKLAIISA
-127 CQDMTS
+127 CYDMTS

-139 KLEEQNILSQ
+139 KLEEKNMLSQ

-162 SLEEGHPFI
+162 SLEEGHPFL
-171 YISDR
+171 YISNR

-187 IKTEFHNKFDNML
+187 IRTIFDNKFDNML
-200 HPDDRHL
+200 HPDDRNL
-207 SAKYTARI
+207 SSDYVTRI
-215 LDTCGHGFTQ
+215 LDTRGHGSAK

-245 LVKSGDQTF
+245 LVKSGNQTF
-254 FQGNITDITDFVKGK
+254 FQGNITDFTDFVKAK
-269 EKNEKELEGSNQ
+269 E
-281 ILNEH
+281 
-286 NRILSAL
+286 
-293 SRDYTTVL
+293 
-301 LCDLRQDTFEV
+301 
-312 VKGDS
+312 
-317 FTHHDP
+317 
-323 EEKQKLVRE
+323 
-332 SNCYSERVRY
+332 
-342 FFENVL
+342 
-348 IKESAPEYLE
+348 
-358 RLLPEYLMN
+358 
-367 ELQETDSI
+367 
-375 EIYYKTIP
+375 
-383 NGSGFRHFLANAVR
+383 
-397 LSNEEDHFK
+397 
-406 IILGFRSVDEII
+406 

-444 ELDKDRVF
+444 ELDKDRVL

-457 EENGKI
+457 GENGKI

-471 DNRWSQI
+471 GNRWSKI
-478 IPSYAETMVSDNT
+478 IPSYAEMMVSDNT
-491 NGEFEKQL
+491 NGEFENQL

-507 KEDYSMTYE
+507 EKDYSMTYE
-516 FKSGTEIIYHQVR
+516 FKLETGINYHQVR
-529 VAYVKKKDGA
+529 VAFVKKKDGT
-539 RVAVVGTRNIDSLI
+539 RMAVVGTRNIDSLI

-561 KLKKAYAAAENSNK
+561 KLKKAYVAAENANK

-598 NQLMKSQLTEPKQL
+598 NHLMKSQLTESKQL

-626 SIINNVLDMARI
+626 AIINNVLDMARI

-645 DENYESVG
+645 DENYERVG
-653 EVVDEIISTFASE
+653 EVVDEIISTFSSE
-666 AEERGIHLSG
+666 AEEKEIHLSG

-699 VSNAIKYTPRG
+699 VSNAMKYTPRG

-718 ELPCK
+718 ELPCEK
-723 REGYMK
+723 EGYMK

-756 LNTTTG
+756 QNTTIG
-762 RVRGTGL
+762 RIGGTGL
-769 GMPIVKKMIDLMGGS
+769 GMPIVKKMVDLMGGS
-784 LEVESELGKGTV
+784 IEVASELGKGTV

-807 KKYYSQRIEKVK
+807 RKFYSQK
-819 TSSMRESLSG
+819 TEVAETSEMGKNLSG

-847 ILEEAGFVIERVED
+847 VLEETGIVIERVED
-861 GIQCVNRIEQM
+861 GIQCVNRVVQM

-892 QAAQCI
+892 KATRCI
-898 RHLNDKKKAEIPIIA
+898 RRLDDKKKAEIPIIA
-913 MTANAFAEDRKRTFD
+913 MTANAFAEDRKKAFD

-938 IDIEKLGAVILSVLK
+938 IDIEKLGAVILSVLN
-953 KQESL
+953 KQENL
-958 QIEKNNSMSANRLRS
+958 QNGKNNSMNANRLRS

>member
-1 MKQLIVSDKVQ
+1 MKQLIIPDKVQ
-12 KELLTDFMIMGETR
+12 KEMLTDFMIMGETK

-37 PVYYANEEMARM
+37 PVCYANEEMARM
-49 LGYGAVEELVE
+49 LGYDAVEELIE
-60 AINGKVINTIHP
+60 AIDGKVINTIHP

-78 IKDIGGEY
+78 IKDIGDEY

-113 VIRTEEGKLAIISA
+113 VIQTEDGKLAIISA
-127 CQDMTS
+127 CYDMTS

-139 KLEEQNILSQ
+139 KLEEKNMLSQ

-162 SLEEGHPFI
+162 SLEEGHPFL
-171 YISDR
+171 YISNR

-187 IKTEFHNKFDNML
+187 IRTIFDNKFDNML
-200 HPDDRHL
+200 HPDDRNL
-207 SAKYTARI
+207 SSDYVTRI
-215 LDTCGHGFTQ
+215 LDTRGHGSEK

-245 LVKSGDQTF
+245 LVKSGNQTF
-254 FQGNITDITDFVKGK
+254 FQGNITDFTDFVKAK
-269 EKNEKELEGSNQ
+269 E
-281 ILNEH
+281 
-286 NRILSAL
+286 
-293 SRDYTTVL
+293 
-301 LCDLRQDTFEV
+301 
-312 VKGDS
+312 
-317 FTHHDP
+317 
-323 EEKQKLVRE
+323 
-332 SNCYSERVRY
+332 
-342 FFENVL
+342 
-348 IKESAPEYLE
+348 
-358 RLLPEYLMN
+358 
-367 ELQETDSI
+367 
-375 EIYYKTIP
+375 
-383 NGSGFRHFLANAVR
+383 
-397 LSNEEDHFK
+397 
-406 IILGFRSVDEII
+406 

-444 ELDKDRVF
+444 ELDKDRVL

-457 EENGKI
+457 GENGKI

-471 DNRWSQI
+471 GNRWSKI
-478 IPSYAETMVSDNT
+478 IPSYAEMMVSDNT
-491 NGEFEKQL
+491 NGEFENQL

-507 KEDYSMTYE
+507 EKDYSMTYE
-516 FKSGTEIIYHQVR
+516 FKLETGINYHQVR
-529 VAYVKKKDGA
+529 VAFVKKKDGT
-539 RVAVVGTRNIDSLI
+539 RMAVVGTRNIDSLI

-561 KLKKAYAAAENSNK
+561 KLKKAYVAAENANK

-598 NQLMKSQLTEPKQL
+598 NQLMKSQLTESKQL

-626 SIINNVLDMARI
+626 AIINNVLDMARI

-645 DENYESVG
+645 DENYERVG
-653 EVVDEIISTFASE
+653 EVVDEIISTFSSE
-666 AEERGIHLSG
+666 AEEKEIHLSG

-699 VSNAIKYTPRG
+699 VSNAMKYTPRG

-718 ELPCK
+718 ELPCEK
-723 REGYMK
+723 EGYIK

-756 LNTTTG
+756 QNTTTRRIG
-762 RVRGTGL
+762 GTGL
-769 GMPIVKKMIDLMGGS
+769 GMPIVKKMVDLMGGS
-784 LEVESELGKGTV
+784 IEVASELGKGTV

-807 KKYYSQRIEKVK
+807 RKFYSQK
-819 TSSMRESLSG
+819 TEAAETSEMG
-829 KHVLLAEDNDL
+829 K
-840 NAEIAVT
+840 I
-847 ILEEAGFVIERVED
+847 
-861 GIQCVNRIEQM
+861 
-872 SPGTYDLILMDIQMP
+872 
-887 NMDGY
+887 
-892 QAAQCI
+892 
-898 RHLNDKKKAEIPIIA
+898 
-913 MTANAFAEDRKRTFD
+913 
-928 AGMNGHIAKP
+928 
-938 IDIEKLGAVILSVLK
+938 
-953 KQESL
+953 
-958 QIEKNNSMSANRLRS
+958 

>member
-1 MKQLIVSDKVQ
+1 
-12 KELLTDFMIMGETR
+12 
-26 GLIGGYCEDEF
+26 
-37 PVYYANEEMARM
+37 MARM
-49 LGYGAVEELVE
+49 LGYDAVEELIE
-60 AINGKVINTIHP
+60 AIDGKVINTIHP

-78 IKDIGGEY
+78 IKDIGDEY

-101 DGSWFWTVDKGK
+101 DGSCFWTVDKGK
-113 VIRTEEGKLAIISA
+113 VVQTEDGKLAIISA
-127 CQDMTS
+127 CYDMTS

-139 KLEEQNILSQ
+139 KLEEKNMLSQ

-162 SLEEGHPFI
+162 SLEEGHPFL
-171 YISDR
+171 YISNR

-187 IKTEFHNKFDNML
+187 IRTIFDNKFDNML
-200 HPDDRHL
+200 HPDDRNL
-207 SAKYTARI
+207 SSDYVARI
-215 LDTCGHGFTQ
+215 LDTRGHGSEK

-245 LVKSGDQTF
+245 LVKSGNQTF
-254 FQGNITDITDFVKGK
+254 FQGNITDFTDFVKAK
-269 EKNEKELEGSNQ
+269 E
-281 ILNEH
+281 
-286 NRILSAL
+286 
-293 SRDYTTVL
+293 
-301 LCDLRQDTFEV
+301 
-312 VKGDS
+312 
-317 FTHHDP
+317 
-323 EEKQKLVRE
+323 
-332 SNCYSERVRY
+332 
-342 FFENVL
+342 
-348 IKESAPEYLE
+348 
-358 RLLPEYLMN
+358 
-367 ELQETDSI
+367 
-375 EIYYKTIP
+375 
-383 NGSGFRHFLANAVR
+383 
-397 LSNEEDHFK
+397 
-406 IILGFRSVDEII
+406 

-444 ELDKDRVF
+444 ELDKDRVL

-457 EENGKI
+457 GENGKI

-471 DNRWSQI
+471 GNRWSKI

-491 NGEFEKQL
+491 NGEFENQL

-507 KEDYSMTYE
+507 EKDYSMTYE
-516 FKSGTEIIYHQVR
+516 FKLETGINYHQVR
-529 VAYVKKKDGA
+529 VAFVKKKDGT
-539 RVAVVGTRNIDSLI
+539 RMAVVGTRNIDSLI

-561 KLKKAYAAAENSNK
+561 KLKKAYVAAENANK

-598 NQLMKSQLTEPKQL
+598 NHLMKSQLTESKQL

-626 SIINNVLDMARI
+626 AIINNVLDMARI

-645 DENYESVG
+645 DENYERVG
-653 EVVDEIISTFASE
+653 EVVDEIISTFSSE
-666 AEERGIHLSG
+666 AEEKEIHLSG

-699 VSNAIKYTPRG
+699 VSNAMKYTPRG

-718 ELPCK
+718 ELPCEK
-723 REGYMK
+723 EGYIK

-756 LNTTTG
+756 QNTTTRRIG
-762 RVRGTGL
+762 GTGL
-769 GMPIVKKMIDLMGGS
+769 GMPIVKKMVDLMGGS
-784 LEVESELGKGTV
+784 IEVASELGKGTV

-807 KKYYSQRIEKVK
+807 RKFYSQK
-819 TSSMRESLSG
+819 TEAAETSEMGKNLSG

-847 ILEEAGFVIERVED
+847 VLEETGIVIERVED
-861 GIQCVNRIEQM
+861 GIQCVNRVAQM

-892 QAAQCI
+892 KATRCI
-898 RHLNDKKKAEIPIIA
+898 RRLDDKKKAEIPIIA
-913 MTANAFAEDRKRTFD
+913 MTANAFAEDRKKAFD

-938 IDIEKLGAVILSVLK
+938 IDIEKLGAVILSVLN
-953 KQESL
+953 KQENL
-958 QIEKNNSMSANRLRS
+958 QNGKNNSMNANRLRS

>member
-1 MKQLIVSDKVQ
+1 
-12 KELLTDFMIMGETR
+12 
-26 GLIGGYCEDEF
+26 
-37 PVYYANEEMARM
+37 
-49 LGYGAVEELVE
+49 
-60 AINGKVINTIHP
+60 
-72 DDREQV
+72 
-78 IKDIGGEY
+78 
-86 YEGLTYETT
+86 
-95 YRMPRK
+95 MPRK

-162 SLEEGHPFI
+162 SLEEGHPFL
-171 YISDR
+171 YISNR

-187 IKTEFHNKFDNML
+187 IRTIFDNKFDNML
-200 HPDDRHL
+200 HPDDRNL
-207 SAKYTARI
+207 SSDYVTRI
-215 LDTCGHGFTQ
+215 LDTRGHGSAK

-245 LVKSGDQTF
+245 LVKSGNQTF
-254 FQGNITDITDFVKGK
+254 FQGNITDFTDFVKAK
-269 EKNEKELEGSNQ
+269 E
-281 ILNEH
+281 
-286 NRILSAL
+286 
-293 SRDYTTVL
+293 
-301 LCDLRQDTFEV
+301 
-312 VKGDS
+312 
-317 FTHHDP
+317 
-323 EEKQKLVRE
+323 
-332 SNCYSERVRY
+332 
-342 FFENVL
+342 
-348 IKESAPEYLE
+348 
-358 RLLPEYLMN
+358 
-367 ELQETDSI
+367 
-375 EIYYKTIP
+375 
-383 NGSGFRHFLANAVR
+383 
-397 LSNEEDHFK
+397 
-406 IILGFRSVDEII
+406 

-457 EENGKI
+457 DENGKI

-516 FKSGTEIIYHQVR
+516 FKSGTEINYHQVR

-561 KLKKAYAAAENSNK
+561 KLKKAYAAAENANK

-645 DENYESVG
+645 DENYESAG

-756 LNTTTG
+756 RNTTTG

-769 GMPIVKKMIDLMGGS
+769 GMPIVKKMVDLMGGS

-847 ILEEAGFVIERVED
+847 ILEEAGLVIERVED

-938 IDIEKLGAVILSVLK
+938 IDIEKMGAVILSVLK

-958 QIEKNNSMSANRLRS
+958 

>member
-1 MKQLIVSDKVQ
+1 MKKIISDKVQ
-12 KELLTDFMIMGETR
+12 KEMLTDFMITGETS

-37 PVYYANEEMARM
+37 PVYYANEEMAQM
-49 LGYGAVEELVE
+49 LGYDAVEEMVL
-60 AINGKVINTIHP
+60 AIDGKVINTIHP

-127 CQDMTS
+127 CYDMTS
-133 FVERHK
+133 FMERQK
-139 KLEEQNILSQ
+139 KLEEQNMLSK
-149 ATIDN
+149 ATIDQM
-154 IPGGYHRC
+154 PGGYHRC

-176 FLAILGWTREE
+176 FLAILGWSREE
-187 IKTEFHNKFDNML
+187 IKTKFDNKFDNML
-200 HPDDRHL
+200 HPDDRNL
-207 SAKYTARI
+207 SSEFVTRI
-215 LDTCGHGFTQ
+215 LDTCGRGSTK

-230 LLGKDGY
+230 VLGKDGY

-245 LVKSGDQTF
+245 LVKSGDQRF
-254 FQGNITDITDFVKGK
+254 FQGNITDITDFVKAK
-269 EKNEKELEGSNQ
+269 EKKEQEQEESNR
-281 ILNEH
+281 ILNER

-301 LCDLRQDTFEV
+301 LCDLKQDIFEV
-312 VKGDS
+312 VKGDT
-317 FTHHDP
+317 FTHNAP
-323 EEKQKLVRE
+323 EEKQQLVRG

-348 IKESAPEYLE
+348 IKDSAPEYLE
-358 RLLPEYLMN
+358 RLLPEYLMK
-367 ELQETDSI
+367 ELKKRDSI
-375 EIYYKTIP
+375 EIYHKTIP
-383 NGSGFRHFLANAVR
+383 NGSGSRHFLARAVR
-397 LSNEEDHFK
+397 LSNEKDHFK
-406 IILGFRSVDEII
+406 IILGFHSVDEII

-433 LGKEYFSVLAV
+433 LGKEYFSVLVV

-457 EENGKI
+457 GENGKI
-463 ISDFCRKC
+463 IADFCRKC
-471 DNRWSQI
+471 SNRWSKI
-478 IPSYAETMVSDNT
+478 IPSYAKTMVSDNT
-491 NGEFEKQL
+491 NGEFEKHL
-499 GLETLRSQ
+499 DLEALCSQ

-516 FKSGTEIIYHQVR
+516 FKTETGIKYHQVR
-529 VAYVKKKDGA
+529 VAYVKQEDGT

-561 KLKKAYAAAENSNK
+561 KLKKAYAAAEKANK

-598 NQLMKSQLTEPKQL
+598 NHLMKSQLTEQKQL

-638 ESGKIKV
+638 ESGKMKV
-645 DENYESVG
+645 DENYEIVG
-653 EVVDEIISTFASE
+653 EVVDEIISTFSSE
-666 AEERGIHLSG
+666 AEEKGIHLSG
-676 SMKVTHRNIL
+676 RMKVTHRNIL

-699 VSNAIKYTPRG
+699 VSNAMKYTPRG

-718 ELPCK
+718 ELPCEK
-723 REGYMK
+723 EGYINIK
-729 VKSEIKDTGIGMS
+729 AEIKDTGIGMS

-748 LFEPFSRE
+748 LFEPFTRDH
-756 LNTTTG
+756 NTMTG
-762 RVRGTGL
+762 KFGGTGL

-784 LEVESELGKGTV
+784 IEVESKLGKGTI

-807 KKYYSQRIEKVK
+807 EKYYSQK
-819 TSSMRESLSG
+819 TETVVASDMGENLRG
-829 KHVLLAEDNDL
+829 KHILLAEDNDL

-847 ILEEAGFVIERVED
+847 LLEETGIVIERVED
-861 GIQCVNRIEQM
+861 GIQCVDKVEQM
-872 SPGTYDLILMDIQMP
+872 SSGTYDLILMDIQMP

-892 QAAQCI
+892 KAAQCI

-913 MTANAFAEDRKRTFD
+913 MTANAFAEDVQAALN
-928 AGMNGHIAKP
+928 AGMDDHVAKP
-938 IDIEKLGAVILSVLK
+938 IDMSILISVITKYIE
-953 KQESL
+953 
-958 QIEKNNSMSANRLRS
+958 

>member
-1 MKQLIVSDKVQ
+1 MKQLIIPDKVQ
-12 KELLTDFMIMGETR
+12 KEMLTDFMIMGETK

-37 PVYYANEEMARM
+37 PVCYANEGMARM
-49 LGYGAVEELVE
+49 LGYDAVEELIE
-60 AINGKVINTIHP
+60 AIDGKVINTIHP

-78 IKDIGGEY
+78 IKDIGDEY

-113 VIRTEEGKLAIISA
+113 VIQTEDGKLAIISA
-127 CQDMTS
+127 CYDMTS

-139 KLEEQNILSQ
+139 KLEEKNMLSQ

-162 SLEEGHPFI
+162 SLEEGHPFL
-171 YISDR
+171 YISNR

-187 IKTEFHNKFDNML
+187 IRTIFDNKFDNML
-200 HPDDRHL
+200 HPDDRNL
-207 SAKYTARI
+207 SSDYVTRI
-215 LDTCGHGFTQ
+215 LDTRGHGSAK

-245 LVKSGDQTF
+245 LVKSGNQTF
-254 FQGNITDITDFVKGK
+254 FQGNITDFTDFVKAK
-269 EKNEKELEGSNQ
+269 E
-281 ILNEH
+281 
-286 NRILSAL
+286 
-293 SRDYTTVL
+293 
-301 LCDLRQDTFEV
+301 
-312 VKGDS
+312 
-317 FTHHDP
+317 
-323 EEKQKLVRE
+323 
-332 SNCYSERVRY
+332 
-342 FFENVL
+342 
-348 IKESAPEYLE
+348 
-358 RLLPEYLMN
+358 
-367 ELQETDSI
+367 
-375 EIYYKTIP
+375 
-383 NGSGFRHFLANAVR
+383 
-397 LSNEEDHFK
+397 
-406 IILGFRSVDEII
+406 

-444 ELDKDRVF
+444 ELDKDRVL

-457 EENGKI
+457 GENGKI

-471 DNRWSQI
+471 GNRWSKI
-478 IPSYAETMVSDNT
+478 IPSYAEMMVSDNT
-491 NGEFEKQL
+491 NGEFENQL

-507 KEDYSMTYE
+507 EKDYSMTYE
-516 FKSGTEIIYHQVR
+516 FKLETGINYHQVR
-529 VAYVKKKDGA
+529 VAFVKKKDGT
-539 RVAVVGTRNIDSLI
+539 RMAVVGTRNIDSLI

-561 KLKKAYAAAENSNK
+561 KLKKAYVAAENANK

-598 NQLMKSQLTEPKQL
+598 NHLMKSQLTESKQL

-626 SIINNVLDMARI
+626 AIINNVLDMARI

-645 DENYESVG
+645 DENYERVG
-653 EVVDEIISTFASE
+653 EVVDEIISTFSSE
-666 AEERGIHLSG
+666 AEEKEIHLSG

-699 VSNAIKYTPRG
+699 VSNAMKYTPRG

-718 ELPCK
+718 ELPCEK
-723 REGYMK
+723 EGYMK

-756 LNTTTG
+756 QNTTTRRIG
-762 RVRGTGL
+762 GTGL
-769 GMPIVKKMIDLMGGS
+769 GMPIVKKMVDLMGGS
-784 LEVESELGKGTV
+784 IEVASELGKGTV

-807 KKYYSQRIEKVK
+807 RKFYSQK
-819 TSSMRESLSG
+819 TEAAETSEMGKNLSG

-847 ILEEAGFVIERVED
+847 VLEETGIVIERVED
-861 GIQCVNRIEQM
+861 GIQCVNRVVQM

-892 QAAQCI
+892 KATRCI
-898 RHLNDKKKAEIPIIA
+898 RRLDDKKKAEIPIIA
-913 MTANAFAEDRKRTFD
+913 MTANAFAEDRKKAFD

-938 IDIEKLGAVILSVLK
+938 IDIEKLGAVILSVLN
-953 KQESL
+953 KQENL
-958 QIEKNNSMSANRLRS
+958 QNGKNNSMNANRLRS

>member
-1 MKQLIVSDKVQ
+1 MKQLIIPDKVQ
-12 KELLTDFMIMGETR
+12 KEMLTDFMIMGETK

-37 PVYYANEEMARM
+37 PVCYANEEMARM
-49 LGYGAVEELVE
+49 LGYDAVEELIE
-60 AINGKVINTIHP
+60 AIDGKVINTIHP

-78 IKDIGGEY
+78 IKDIGDEY

-101 DGSWFWTVDKGK
+101 DGSCFWTVDKGK
-113 VIRTEEGKLAIISA
+113 VVQTEDGKLAIISA
-127 CQDMTS
+127 CYDMTS

-139 KLEEQNILSQ
+139 KLEEKNMLSQ

-162 SLEEGHPFI
+162 SLEEGHPFL
-171 YISDR
+171 YISNR
-176 FLAILGWTREE
+176 FFAILGWTREE
-187 IKTEFHNKFDNML
+187 IRTIFDNKFDNML
-200 HPDDRHL
+200 HPDDRNL
-207 SAKYTARI
+207 SSDYVARI
-215 LDTCGHGFTQ
+215 LDTRGHGSEK

-245 LVKSGDQTF
+245 LVKSGNQTF
-254 FQGNITDITDFVKGK
+254 FQGNITDFTDFVKAK
-269 EKNEKELEGSNQ
+269 E
-281 ILNEH
+281 
-286 NRILSAL
+286 
-293 SRDYTTVL
+293 
-301 LCDLRQDTFEV
+301 
-312 VKGDS
+312 
-317 FTHHDP
+317 
-323 EEKQKLVRE
+323 
-332 SNCYSERVRY
+332 
-342 FFENVL
+342 
-348 IKESAPEYLE
+348 
-358 RLLPEYLMN
+358 
-367 ELQETDSI
+367 
-375 EIYYKTIP
+375 
-383 NGSGFRHFLANAVR
+383 
-397 LSNEEDHFK
+397 
-406 IILGFRSVDEII
+406 

-444 ELDKDRVF
+444 ELDKDRVL

-457 EENGKI
+457 GENGKI

-471 DNRWSQI
+471 GNRWSKI

-491 NGEFEKQL
+491 NGEFENQL

-507 KEDYSMTYE
+507 EKDYSMTYE
-516 FKSGTEIIYHQVR
+516 FKLETGINYHQVR
-529 VAYVKKKDGA
+529 VAFVKKKDGT
-539 RVAVVGTRNIDSLI
+539 RMAVVGTRNIDSLI

-561 KLKKAYAAAENSNK
+561 KLKKAYAAAENANK

-598 NQLMKSQLTEPKQL
+598 NQLMKSQLTESKQL

-626 SIINNVLDMARI
+626 AIINNVLDMARI

-645 DENYESVG
+645 DENYERVG
-653 EVVDEIISTFASE
+653 EVVDEIISTFSSE
-666 AEERGIHLSG
+666 AEEKEIHLSG

-699 VSNAIKYTPRG
+699 VSNAMKYTPRG

-718 ELPCK
+718 ELPCEK
-723 REGYMK
+723 EGYMK

-756 LNTTTG
+756 QNTTTRRIG
-762 RVRGTGL
+762 GTGL
-769 GMPIVKKMIDLMGGS
+769 GMPIVKKMVDLMGGS
-784 LEVESELGKGTV
+784 IEVASELGKGTV

-807 KKYYSQRIEKVK
+807 RKFYSQK
-819 TSSMRESLSG
+819 TEAAETSEMGKNLSG

-847 ILEEAGFVIERVED
+847 VLEETGIVIERVED
-861 GIQCVNRIEQM
+861 GIQCVNRVAQM

-898 RHLNDKKKAEIPIIA
+898 RHLDDKMKAEIPIIA
-913 MTANAFAEDRKRTFD
+913 MTANAFAEDRKKAFD

-938 IDIEKLGAVILSVLK
+938 IDMEKLGAVILSVLN
-953 KQESL
+953 KQENL
-958 QIEKNNSMSANRLRS
+958 QNGKNNSMNANRLRS

>member
-1 MKQLIVSDKVQ
+1 MKQLIIPDKVQ
-12 KELLTDFMIMGETR
+12 KEILTDFMIKEGTS
-26 GLIGGYCEDEF
+26 GLIGGYCEGEF
-37 PVYYANEEMARM
+37 PVCYANEEMALM
-49 LGYGAVEELVE
+49 LGYDAVEEMVE
-60 AINGKVINTIHP
+60 AIEGKVINTIHP

-113 VIRTEEGKLAIISA
+113 VIRTDEGKLAIISA
-127 CQDMTS
+127 CYDMTS

-139 KLEEQNILSQ
+139 KLEEQNMLSQ
-149 ATIDN
+149 ATIDQ

-162 SLEEGHPFI
+162 SPEEGHPFL

-187 IKTEFHNKFDNML
+187 IRTIFDNKFDNML
-200 HPDDRHL
+200 HPDDRNL
-207 SAKYTARI
+207 SAKYVACI

-245 LVKSGDQTF
+245 LVKSGNQTF
-254 FQGNITDITDFVKGK
+254 FQGNITDITDLVKAK
-269 EKNEKELEGSNQ
+269 ERTEQEQEESNR
-281 ILNEH
+281 ILNES

-293 SRDYTTVL
+293 FQDYTTVL
-301 LCDLRQDTFEV
+301 LCDLKQDTFEV
-312 VKGDS
+312 VKGDA
-317 FTHHDP
+317 FTHNDP
-323 EEKQKLVRE
+323 AEKQQLVCG
-332 SNCYSERVRY
+332 SNCYSERVRF

-358 RLLPEYLMN
+358 RLLPDQLMK

-375 EIYYKTIP
+375 EIYHKTIP
-383 NGSGFRHFLANAVR
+383 NGTGFRHFLVRAIR
-397 LSNEEDHFK
+397 LSDEEDHFK
-406 IILGFRSVDEII
+406 VILGFCSVDEII
-418 KKEQE
+418 KIEQE
-423 IELQREIIEG
+423 IELQREIIDG

-444 ELDKDRVF
+444 ELDKDQVF
-452 SYRES
+452 FYRES
-457 EENGKI
+457 GENGKI

-471 DNRWSQI
+471 DNRWSKI
-478 IPSYAETMVSDNT
+478 IPSYAKTMVSDNT

-499 GLETLRSQ
+499 GLEALCSQ
-507 KEDYSMTYE
+507 EEDYSMTYE
-516 FKSGTEIIYHQVR
+516 FKSETGIRYHQVR
-529 VAYVKKKDGA
+529 VAYVKKKDGT
-539 RVAVVGTRNIDSLI
+539 RMAVVGTRNIDSLI

-561 KLKKAYAAAENSNK
+561 KLKKAYAAAEKANK

-612 DYQKKIEQS
+612 DYQKKMEQS

-638 ESGKIKV
+638 ESGKMKV
-645 DENYESVG
+645 DENYEIVG
-653 EVVDEIISTFASE
+653 EVVDEIISTFSSE

-676 SMKVTHRNIL
+676 SMQVTHRNIL

-718 ELPCK
+718 ELPCEK
-723 REGYMK
+723 EGYIK
-729 VKSEIKDTGIGMS
+729 IKAEIKDTGIGMS
-742 KEYLPT
+742 EEYLPI

-756 LNTTTG
+756 YNTTTG
-762 RVRGTGL
+762 KVGGTGL
-769 GMPIVKKMIDLMGGS
+769 GMPIVKKMVDLMGGS
-784 LEVESELGKGTV
+784 IEVESELGEGTV

-807 KKYYSQRIEKVK
+807 RKYYSQKIETVK
-819 TSSMRESLSG
+819 ESDMRENLRG

-840 NAEIAVT
+840 NAEIAMAV
-847 ILEEAGFVIERVED
+847 LEETGLAIERVKD
-861 GIQCVNRIEQM
+861 GIQCVDKVEQM
-872 SPGTYDLILMDIQMP
+872 SSETYDLILMDIQMP

-892 QAAQCI
+892 QAARCI

-913 MTANAFAEDRKRTFD
+913 MTANAFAEDRKRAFD

-938 IDIEKLGAVILSVLK
+938 IDIEKLGAVILSVLN
-953 KQESL
+953 KQENL
-958 QIEKNNSMSANRLRS
+958 QTGKNNSING

>member
-1 MKQLIVSDKVQ
+1 MKQLIIPDKVQ
-12 KELLTDFMIMGETR
+12 KEMLTDFMIMGETR

-37 PVYYANEEMARM
+37 PVCYANEGMARM
-49 LGYGAVEELVE
+49 LGYDAVEELIE
-60 AINGKVINTIHP
+60 AIDGKVINTIHP

-78 IKDIGGEY
+78 IKDIGDEY

-113 VIRTEEGKLAIISA
+113 VIQTEDGKLAIISA
-127 CQDMTS
+127 CYDMTS

-139 KLEEQNILSQ
+139 KLEEKNMLSQ

-162 SLEEGHPFI
+162 SLEEGHPFL
-171 YISDR
+171 YISNR

-187 IKTEFHNKFDNML
+187 IRTIFDNKFDNML
-200 HPDDRHL
+200 HPDDRNL
-207 SAKYTARI
+207 SSDYVTRI
-215 LDTCGHGFTQ
+215 LDTRGHGSAK

-245 LVKSGDQTF
+245 LVKSGNQTF
-254 FQGNITDITDFVKGK
+254 FQGNITDFTDFVKAK
-269 EKNEKELEGSNQ
+269 E
-281 ILNEH
+281 
-286 NRILSAL
+286 
-293 SRDYTTVL
+293 
-301 LCDLRQDTFEV
+301 
-312 VKGDS
+312 
-317 FTHHDP
+317 
-323 EEKQKLVRE
+323 
-332 SNCYSERVRY
+332 
-342 FFENVL
+342 
-348 IKESAPEYLE
+348 
-358 RLLPEYLMN
+358 
-367 ELQETDSI
+367 
-375 EIYYKTIP
+375 
-383 NGSGFRHFLANAVR
+383 
-397 LSNEEDHFK
+397 
-406 IILGFRSVDEII
+406 

-444 ELDKDRVF
+444 ELDKDRVL

-457 EENGKI
+457 GENGKI

-471 DNRWSQI
+471 GNRWSKI
-478 IPSYAETMVSDNT
+478 IPSYAEMMVSDNT
-491 NGEFEKQL
+491 NGEFENQL

-507 KEDYSMTYE
+507 EKDYSMTYE
-516 FKSGTEIIYHQVR
+516 FKLETGINYHQVR
-529 VAYVKKKDGA
+529 VAFVKKKDGT
-539 RVAVVGTRNIDSLI
+539 RMAVVGTRNIDSLI

-561 KLKKAYAAAENSNK
+561 KLKKAYVAAENANK

-598 NQLMKSQLTEPKQL
+598 NHLMKSQLTESKQL

-626 SIINNVLDMARI
+626 AIINNVLDMARI

-645 DENYESVG
+645 DENYERVV
-653 EVVDEIISTFASE
+653 EVVDEIISTFSSE
-666 AEERGIHLSG
+666 AEEKEIHLSG

-699 VSNAIKYTPRG
+699 VSNAMKYTPRG

-718 ELPCK
+718 ELPCEK
-723 REGYMK
+723 EGYMK

-756 LNTTTG
+756 QNTTIG
-762 RVRGTGL
+762 RIGGTGL
-769 GMPIVKKMIDLMGGS
+769 GMPIVKKMVDLMGGS
-784 LEVESELGKGTV
+784 IEVASELGKGTV

-807 KKYYSQRIEKVK
+807 RKFYSQK
-819 TSSMRESLSG
+819 TEAAETSEMGKNLSG

-847 ILEEAGFVIERVED
+847 VLEETGIVIERVED
-861 GIQCVNRIEQM
+861 GIQCVNRVVQM

-892 QAAQCI
+892 KATRCI
-898 RHLNDKKKAEIPIIA
+898 RRLDDKKKAEIPIIA
-913 MTANAFAEDRKRTFD
+913 MTANAFAEDRKKAFD

-938 IDIEKLGAVILSVLK
+938 IDIEKLGAVILSVLN
-953 KQESL
+953 KQEKL
-958 QIEKNNSMSANRLRS
+958 QNGKNNSMNANRLRS

>member
-1 MKQLIVSDKVQ
+1 MKQLIIPDKVQ
-12 KELLTDFMIMGETR
+12 KEMLTDFRIMGETK

-37 PVYYANEEMARM
+37 PVCYANEEMARM
-49 LGYGAVEELVE
+49 LGYDAVEELIE
-60 AINGKVINTIHP
+60 AIDGKVINTIHP

-78 IKDIGGEY
+78 IKDIGDEY

-101 DGSWFWTVDKGK
+101 DGSCFWTVDKGK
-113 VIRTEEGKLAIISA
+113 VVQTEDGKLAIISA
-127 CQDMTS
+127 CYDMTS

-139 KLEEQNILSQ
+139 KLEEKNMLSQ

-162 SLEEGHPFI
+162 SLEEGHPFL
-171 YISDR
+171 YISNR

-187 IKTEFHNKFDNML
+187 IRTIFDNKFDNML
-200 HPDDRHL
+200 HPDDRNL
-207 SAKYTARI
+207 SSDYVTRI
-215 LDTCGHGFTQ
+215 LDTRGHGSEK

-245 LVKSGDQTF
+245 LVKSGNQTF
-254 FQGNITDITDFVKGK
+254 FQGNITDFTDFVKAK
-269 EKNEKELEGSNQ
+269 E
-281 ILNEH
+281 
-286 NRILSAL
+286 
-293 SRDYTTVL
+293 
-301 LCDLRQDTFEV
+301 
-312 VKGDS
+312 
-317 FTHHDP
+317 
-323 EEKQKLVRE
+323 
-332 SNCYSERVRY
+332 
-342 FFENVL
+342 
-348 IKESAPEYLE
+348 
-358 RLLPEYLMN
+358 
-367 ELQETDSI
+367 
-375 EIYYKTIP
+375 
-383 NGSGFRHFLANAVR
+383 
-397 LSNEEDHFK
+397 
-406 IILGFRSVDEII
+406 

-444 ELDKDRVF
+444 ELDKDRVL

-457 EENGKI
+457 GENGKI

-471 DNRWSQI
+471 GNRWSKI
-478 IPSYAETMVSDNT
+478 IPSYAEMMVSDNT
-491 NGEFEKQL
+491 NGEFENQL

-507 KEDYSMTYE
+507 EKDYSMTYE
-516 FKSGTEIIYHQVR
+516 FKLETGINYHQVR
-529 VAYVKKKDGA
+529 VAFVKKKDGT
-539 RVAVVGTRNIDSLI
+539 RMAVVGTRNIDSLI

-561 KLKKAYAAAENSNK
+561 KLKKAYVAAENANK

-598 NQLMKSQLTEPKQL
+598 NHLMKSQLTESKQL

-626 SIINNVLDMARI
+626 AIINNVLDMARI

-645 DENYESVG
+645 DENYERVG
-653 EVVDEIISTFASE
+653 EVVDEIISTFSSE
-666 AEERGIHLSG
+666 AEEKEIHLSG

-699 VSNAIKYTPRG
+699 VSNAMKYTPRG

-718 ELPCK
+718 ELPCEK
-723 REGYMK
+723 EGYMK

-756 LNTTTG
+756 QNTTTRRIG
-762 RVRGTGL
+762 GTGL
-769 GMPIVKKMIDLMGGS
+769 GMPIVKKMVDLMGGS
-784 LEVESELGKGTV
+784 IEVASELGKGTV

-807 KKYYSQRIEKVK
+807 RKFYSQK
-819 TSSMRESLSG
+819 TEAAETSEMGKNLSG

-840 NAEIAVT
+840 NVEIAVT
-847 ILEEAGFVIERVED
+847 VLEETGIVIERVED
-861 GIQCVNRIEQM
+861 GIQCVNRVAQM

-898 RHLNDKKKAEIPIIA
+898 RHLDDKMKAEIPIIA
-913 MTANAFAEDRKRTFD
+913 MTANAFAEDRKKAFD

-938 IDIEKLGAVILSVLK
+938 IDIEKLGAVILSVLN
-953 KQESL
+953 KQENL
-958 QIEKNNSMSANRLRS
+958 QNGKNNSMNANRLRS

>member
-1 MKQLIVSDKVQ
+1 MRNMKQLIIPDKVQ
-12 KELLTDFMIMGETR
+12 KEMLTDFMIMGETK

-37 PVYYANEEMARM
+37 PVCYANEGMARM
-49 LGYGAVEELVE
+49 LGYDAVEELIE
-60 AINGKVINTIHP
+60 AIDGKVINTIHP

-78 IKDIGGEY
+78 IKDIGDEY

-113 VIRTEEGKLAIISA
+113 VIQTEDGKLAIISA
-127 CQDMTS
+127 CYDMTS

-139 KLEEQNILSQ
+139 KLEEKNMLSQ

-162 SLEEGHPFI
+162 SLEEGHPFL
-171 YISDR
+171 YISNR

-187 IKTEFHNKFDNML
+187 IRTIFDNKFDNML
-200 HPDDRHL
+200 HPDDRNL
-207 SAKYTARI
+207 SSDYVTRI
-215 LDTCGHGFTQ
+215 LDTRGHGSAK

-245 LVKSGDQTF
+245 LVKSGNQTF
-254 FQGNITDITDFVKGK
+254 FQGNITDFTDFVKAK
-269 EKNEKELEGSNQ
+269 E
-281 ILNEH
+281 
-286 NRILSAL
+286 
-293 SRDYTTVL
+293 
-301 LCDLRQDTFEV
+301 
-312 VKGDS
+312 
-317 FTHHDP
+317 
-323 EEKQKLVRE
+323 
-332 SNCYSERVRY
+332 
-342 FFENVL
+342 
-348 IKESAPEYLE
+348 
-358 RLLPEYLMN
+358 
-367 ELQETDSI
+367 
-375 EIYYKTIP
+375 
-383 NGSGFRHFLANAVR
+383 
-397 LSNEEDHFK
+397 
-406 IILGFRSVDEII
+406 

-444 ELDKDRVF
+444 ELDKDRVL

-457 EENGKI
+457 GENGKI

-471 DNRWSQI
+471 GNRWSKI
-478 IPSYAETMVSDNT
+478 IPSYAEMMVSDNT
-491 NGEFEKQL
+491 NGEFENQL

-507 KEDYSMTYE
+507 EKDYSMTYE
-516 FKSGTEIIYHQVR
+516 FKLETGINYHQVR
-529 VAYVKKKDGA
+529 VAFVKKKDGT
-539 RVAVVGTRNIDSLI
+539 RMAVVGTRNIDSLI

-561 KLKKAYAAAENSNK
+561 KLKKAYVAAENANK

-598 NQLMKSQLTEPKQL
+598 NHLMKSQLTESKQL

-626 SIINNVLDMARI
+626 AIINNVLDMARI

-645 DENYESVG
+645 DENYERVG
-653 EVVDEIISTFASE
+653 EVVDEIISTFSSE
-666 AEERGIHLSG
+666 AEEKEIHLSG

-699 VSNAIKYTPRG
+699 VSNAMKYTPRG

-718 ELPCK
+718 ELPCEK
-723 REGYMK
+723 EGYMK

-756 LNTTTG
+756 QNTTIG
-762 RVRGTGL
+762 RIGGTGL
-769 GMPIVKKMIDLMGGS
+769 GMPIVKKMVDLMGGS
-784 LEVESELGKGTV
+784 IEVASELGKGTV

-807 KKYYSQRIEKVK
+807 RKFYSQK
-819 TSSMRESLSG
+819 TEAAETSEMGKNLSG

-847 ILEEAGFVIERVED
+847 VLEETGIVIERVED
-861 GIQCVNRIEQM
+861 GIQCVNRVVQM

-892 QAAQCI
+892 KATRCI
-898 RHLNDKKKAEIPIIA
+898 RRLDDKKKAEIPIIA
-913 MTANAFAEDRKRTFD
+913 MTANAFAEDRKKAFD

-938 IDIEKLGAVILSVLK
+938 IDIEKLGAVILSVLN
-953 KQESL
+953 KQENL
-958 QIEKNNSMSANRLRS
+958 QNGKNNSMNANRLRS

>member
-1 MKQLIVSDKVQ
+1 
-12 KELLTDFMIMGETR
+12 
-26 GLIGGYCEDEF
+26 
-37 PVYYANEEMARM
+37 
-49 LGYGAVEELVE
+49 
-60 AINGKVINTIHP
+60 
-72 DDREQV
+72 
-78 IKDIGGEY
+78 
-86 YEGLTYETT
+86 
-95 YRMPRK
+95 MPRK

-162 SLEEGHPFI
+162 SLEEGHPFL
-171 YISDR
+171 YISNR

-187 IKTEFHNKFDNML
+187 IRTIFDNKFDNML
-200 HPDDRHL
+200 HPDDRNL
-207 SAKYTARI
+207 SSDYVTRI
-215 LDTCGHGFTQ
+215 LDTRGHGSAK

-245 LVKSGDQTF
+245 LVKSGNQTF
-254 FQGNITDITDFVKGK
+254 FQGNITDFTDFVKAK
-269 EKNEKELEGSNQ
+269 E
-281 ILNEH
+281 
-286 NRILSAL
+286 
-293 SRDYTTVL
+293 
-301 LCDLRQDTFEV
+301 
-312 VKGDS
+312 
-317 FTHHDP
+317 
-323 EEKQKLVRE
+323 
-332 SNCYSERVRY
+332 
-342 FFENVL
+342 
-348 IKESAPEYLE
+348 
-358 RLLPEYLMN
+358 
-367 ELQETDSI
+367 
-375 EIYYKTIP
+375 
-383 NGSGFRHFLANAVR
+383 
-397 LSNEEDHFK
+397 
-406 IILGFRSVDEII
+406 

-444 ELDKDRVF
+444 ELDKDRVL

-457 EENGKI
+457 GENGKI

-471 DNRWSQI
+471 GNRWSKI
-478 IPSYAETMVSDNT
+478 IPSYAEMMVSDNT
-491 NGEFEKQL
+491 NGEFENQL

-507 KEDYSMTYE
+507 EKDYSMTYE
-516 FKSGTEIIYHQVR
+516 FKLETGINYHQVR
-529 VAYVKKKDGA
+529 VAFVKKKDGT
-539 RVAVVGTRNIDSLI
+539 RMAVVGTRNIDSLI

-561 KLKKAYAAAENSNK
+561 KLKKAYVAAENANK

-598 NQLMKSQLTEPKQL
+598 NHLMKSQLTESKQL

-626 SIINNVLDMARI
+626 AIINNVLDMARI

-645 DENYESVG
+645 DENYERVG
-653 EVVDEIISTFASE
+653 EVVDEIISTFSSE
-666 AEERGIHLSG
+666 AEEKEIHLSG

-699 VSNAIKYTPRG
+699 VSNAMKYTPRG

-718 ELPCK
+718 ELPCEK
-723 REGYMK
+723 EGYMK

-756 LNTTTG
+756 QNTTIG
-762 RVRGTGL
+762 RIGGTGL
-769 GMPIVKKMIDLMGGS
+769 GMPIVKKMVDLMGGS
-784 LEVESELGKGTV
+784 IEVASELGKGTV

-807 KKYYSQRIEKVK
+807 RKFYSQK
-819 TSSMRESLSG
+819 TEAAETSEMGKNLSG

-847 ILEEAGFVIERVED
+847 VLEETGIVIERVED
-861 GIQCVNRIEQM
+861 GIQCVNRVVQM

-892 QAAQCI
+892 KATRCI
-898 RHLNDKKKAEIPIIA
+898 RRLDDKKKAEIPIIA
-913 MTANAFAEDRKRTFD
+913 MTANAFAEDRKKAFD

-938 IDIEKLGAVILSVLK
+938 IDIEKLGAVILSVLN
-953 KQESL
+953 KQENL
-958 QIEKNNSMSANRLRS
+958 QNGKNNSMNANRLRS